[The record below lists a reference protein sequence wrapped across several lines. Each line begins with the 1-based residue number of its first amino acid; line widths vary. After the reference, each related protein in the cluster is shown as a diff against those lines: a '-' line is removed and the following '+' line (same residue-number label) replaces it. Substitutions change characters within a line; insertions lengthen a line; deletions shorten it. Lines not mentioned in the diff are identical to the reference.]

1 MTRSRWLQSALAA
14 LMLAACESASPT
26 ASGLCAR
33 PFFAV
38 ALDPAGKALIYTRT
52 PFQPTTS
59 TSLAAMRRVPLGA
72 TPVSVAVRPDARR
85 AVVPLGQAGYAAV
98 VNLETGT
105 VEGELRFA
113 DGTADAAAWVGD
125 DVVVMANRAG
135 GYVGRFHLGPG
146 AGPQP
151 IQTVQVAPEPVQVVV
166 DGNEVLVL
174 SVNSP
179 VPGQGGRVTGLDAL
193 TLNVHW
199 TTPTWGTNPEEM
211 AVEDSTIY
219 ILNRNG
225 YPLQPSG
232 GFGPS
237 VIVLLDRATR
247 EPVRGYQAGQGA
259 TSLNVWGVLG
269 FVTGPTQGTTIR
281 YMLGGDYGPLQF
293 FCARDAAG
301 ACRGVGSAWGYNYEE
316 VFQTVVD
323 RPWIYRFDIDRRPD
337 GPVHVLADSIP
348 LPAGSVGASVLQSFD
363 VMEPCND
370 VIVTES

>member
-1 MTRSRWLQSALAA
+1 MTRSRWLRSTLAA
-14 LMLAACESASPT
+14 LLLVGCEGSPT
-26 ASGLCAR
+26 SFAGTCIR

-38 ALDPAGKALIYTRT
+38 ALDPAGKALVYTRS
-52 PFQPTTS
+52 PFLPTTS
-59 TSLAAMRRVPLGA
+59 ASLASMRRVPLGA
-72 TPVSVAVRPDARR
+72 TPVSVAVRRDARR
-85 AVVPLGQAGYAAV
+85 AVVPLGQAGYAVV

-105 VEGELRFA
+105 VERELRFA
-113 DGTADAAAWVGD
+113 DGSADAAAWVED

-135 GYVGRFHLGPG
+135 GYVGRFDLGPG

-151 IQTVQVAPEPVQVVV
+151 SQTVQVAPEPVQVVV
-166 DGNEVLVL
+166 DGDEALVL

-179 VPGQGGRVTGLDAL
+179 VPGQGGRVTGLDTR
-193 TLNVHW
+193 TLAVKW
-199 TTPTWGTNPEEM
+199 TTPTWGTNPMEL

-232 GFGPS
+232 GVGPS

-247 EPVRGYQAGQGA
+247 QFARAYQAGQGA

-269 FVTGPTQGTTIR
+269 FVTSPTQGTTVR
-281 YMLGGDYGPLQF
+281 YMLGGDYGPLPF
-293 FCARDAAG
+293 FCARDASG

-323 RPWIYRFDIDRRPD
+323 RPWIYRFDLDRRPD
-337 GPVHVLADSIP
+337 GQVYVLADSIA

-363 VMEPCND
+363 VLEPCND
-370 VIVTES
+370 VFVTVS